1 VTVRTCASGAVLVAA
16 LVAACG
22 DVLPAPDLE
31 RMIAQRGLRPFEE
44 TPFFADRRAMR
55 TPPAGTI
62 PRDAVV
68 GRPELAEGVTAGGA
82 DVAAIPI
89 AVDRALLERGRGRFE
104 IFCATCHGLTGDGVS
119 AVAHNMALRRPPPI
133 IAPPVTEFPPGRIFR
148 VISGGYGL
156 MPGYATVLDV
166 RDRWATVAYLRALTL
181 SQAARLD
188 QLPAPLRAEAREAL
202 R

>member
-1 VTVRTCASGAVLVAA
+1 MTARTCAAVAVVLAGLA
-16 LVAACG
+16 AACG

-68 GRPELAEGVTAGGA
+68 GRPELTEGLTAAGVDA
-82 DVAAIPI
+82 DAIPVT
-89 AVDRALLERGRGRFE
+89 VDRALLERGHTRFE

-133 IAPPVTEFPPGRIFR
+133 IAPPVTEFPPGRVFR
-148 VISGGYGL
+148 VISAGYGL
-156 MPGYATVLDV
+156 MPGYANVLDV

-181 SQAARLD
+181 SQTARLD
-188 QLPAPLRAEAREAL
+188 QLPPSVRAQAREAL